1 MWLGNNYV
9 KHEGGVS
16 FVQQCLAPVWV
27 LGCLEGD
34 GFEGIWKGYLIP
46 PNPSCLISPNRMNLE
61 GQGSSTHIKK
71 KKKIV
76 NLYLF
81 LVWGEPWFESHSF
94 TYNNW
99 ISKKCRNCQ
108 FIWPYLSHLLHVLNF
123 WNIWTK
129 YLIFKISKQRG
140 GISIFLKKPKQ
151 GEGVTIPPFLSSPSL
166 VTLYSLLLPNI
177 QTYCKIG
184 SFFFVPSMWL
194 KVVCKWV

>member
-1 MWLGNNYV
+1 
-9 KHEGGVS
+9 
-16 FVQQCLAPVWV
+16 
-27 LGCLEGD
+27 
-34 GFEGIWKGYLIP
+34 
-46 PNPSCLISPNRMNLE
+46 MNLE
-61 GQGSSTHIKK
+61 GEGSSTHIKK
-71 KKKIV
+71 KIIV

-184 SFFFVPSMWL
+184 SFFFLCHPCDSKLCASESKCVS
-194 KVVCKWV
+194 KWVGKSALDWYACKVILLKDGVCCSKPTSRVCFTQNLSVNVLS